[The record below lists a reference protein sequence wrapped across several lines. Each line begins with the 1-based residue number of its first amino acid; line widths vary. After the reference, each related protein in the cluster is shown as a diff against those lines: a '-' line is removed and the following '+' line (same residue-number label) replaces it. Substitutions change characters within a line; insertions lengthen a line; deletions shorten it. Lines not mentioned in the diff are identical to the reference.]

1 MSAVALIPELPF
13 DTDGVLRM
21 AAQSLFDVLAQA
33 AEGMMVVDR
42 QHRIVWISD
51 GYKRFLPALGFGSET
66 EFVGRPVEQVV
77 PNTLMA
83 EVIETGRPILVDL
96 LTNKAGTFLVSR
108 LPLRNDAGVV
118 IGALGLVLLD
128 HPETNMQPLISKFG
142 RLQRELDEARR
153 ELAAEQVKN
162 RRPKYT
168 IASFVGSSPAA
179 MELKRQARRV
189 AQTDS
194 TVLLL
199 GETGTGKELLAHAI
213 HAASP
218 RAHKPLVSV
227 NIAAVPETLLEA
239 EFFGVAPG
247 AFTGAD
253 RRGRDGKFRI
263 ADGGTLFLDEI
274 GDMPLALQSK
284 LLRVLQEQEL
294 EPLGSNTVVPVDV
307 RVIAST
313 SRDLAAMVAAGSFR
327 ADLYYR
333 LNVLPIRVPPLRERA
348 EDIEAL
354 AETLMEDIARRSGM
368 LPKLLSPGALDW
380 LLRQTWPGNIRE
392 LRNTLEQACLM
403 SDELQLTEANFDA
416 NAAAAS
422 TASAPP
428 SAMPAATA
436 SSPVAGTEIDQ
447 IRPLPERV
455 EALEREAIAQALQLT
470 AGNRMAAARLLQ
482 ISRAS
487 LYERLTRWPDLARA

>member
-108 LPLRNDAGVV
+108 LPLRNDAGIVV
-118 IGALGLVLLD
+118 GALGLVLLD

-142 RLQRELDEARR
+142 RLQRELDDTRR

-247 AFTGAD
+247 AYTGAD

-294 EPLGSNTVVPVDV
+294 EPLGSNSVVPVDV
-307 RVIAST
+307 RVIAAT
-313 SRDLAAMVAAGSFR
+313 SRDLPAMVAAGSFR
-327 ADLYYR
+327 ADLFYR

-348 EDIEAL
+348 QDIEAL

-368 LPKLLSPGALDW
+368 VPKLLSPGALDW
-380 LLRQTWPGNIRE
+380 LVRQAWPGNIRE
-392 LRNTLEQACLM
+392 LRNALEQACLM
-403 SDELQLTEANFDA
+403 SDELQLTEASFDA
-416 NAAAAS
+416 TSAPTRAMAPPAGTPAAPAAAL
-422 TASAPP
+422 ASAD
-428 SAMPAATA
+428 A
-436 SSPVAGTEIDQ
+436 DL

-487 LYERLTRWPDLARA
+487 LYERLTRWPELARA